1 MFNKKRKINF
11 TQSVKVQNNELKI
24 FIHQL
29 GMLSQKV
36 DLITVELKQLTLKI
50 NELIKPKVDNTLSY
64 NYYA

>member
-36 DLITVELKQLTLKI
+36 DLITVELKQLTLFVI
-50 NELIKPKVDNTLSY
+50 
-64 NYYA
+64 